1 MSRTIHLAAWNVNHR
16 TGRKSIPPAVLHAI
30 ATLDVDV
37 LVLTEFVDSPQH
49 TIFKNSL
56 KDIGFDSVAVSL
68 KGVRQNQVLI
78 AARSD
83 MADDG
88 LLPVPGYSEAAS
100 TNWLHRRLPGL
111 GIEVVG
117 LRAPVYLTAAD
128 RSGYWSQ
135 VEQIARMGKDRR
147 VIFIGD
153 FNTDPHTDT
162 RPCARSLQRLTA
174 EGFGLPQPLGEWSY
188 HSGNGQPG
196 ARVDHVMTSPALA
209 VQEARYV
216 YKAGRHVLAAPASGR
231 AAGLSDHAALSVR
244 L

>member
-49 TIFKNSL
+49 TTFKNGL

-68 KGVRQNQVLI
+68 KGSRQNQVLI
-78 AARSD
+78 AARGD

-100 TNWLHRRLPGL
+100 TNWLHRRLPAL

-117 LRAPVYLTAAD
+117 LRAPVYLTAGG

-147 VIFIGD
+147 VVFVGD

-162 RPCARSLQRLTA
+162 RPCASSFQRLTA
-174 EGFGLPQPLGEWSY
+174 EGFSLPQPSGEWSY
-188 HSGNGQPG
+188 HSGNGQRG
-196 ARVDHVMTSPALA
+196 IRVDHVMTSPAVA
-209 VQEARYV
+209 VQEARYL
-216 YKAGRHVLAAPASGR
+216 YKAGQHVLAAPASGR

>member
-30 ATLDVDV
+30 ATLDLDV

-49 TIFKNSL
+49 TTFKNSL

-68 KGVRQNQVLI
+68 KGSRQNQVLM

-100 TNWLHRRLPGL
+100 TNWLHRRLPAL

-117 LRAPVYLTAAD
+117 LRAPVYLTAGG

-147 VIFIGD
+147 VVFIGD
-153 FNTDPHTDT
+153 FNTDPHTDS
-162 RPCARSLQRLTA
+162 RPCASSFQRLTA
-174 EGFGLPQPLGEWSY
+174 EGFSLPQPSGEWSY
-188 HSGNGQPG
+188 HSGNGQRG
-196 ARVDHVMTSPALA
+196 IRVDHVMTSPAVA
-209 VQEARYV
+209 VQETRYL
-216 YKAGRHVLAAPASGR
+216 YKAGQHVLAAPASGR